1 MFPQLNLP
9 QYAFKIEKRQ
19 KDYFIWDVLRKKWLL
34 ITPEEWVRQHLLWYF
49 LEELDYPK
57 SYIKSE
63 VSVHLGENTQRAD
76 IVIYNEKVQPAI
88 VIECK
93 APEIKLNQNVVDQA
107 CRYNYELQAEYLIV
121 SNGMEHL
128 VYKIAADKRVE
139 LLDKIPE
146 WKTI

>member
-19 KDYFIWDVLRKKWLL
+19 EDYFIWDVLRKKWLL
-34 ITPEEWVRQHLLWYF
+34 ITPEEWVRQHILWYF

-63 VSVHLGENTQRAD
+63 VPIHLGENTQRAD
-76 IVIYNEKVQPAI
+76 IVVYNEQVKPA
-88 VIECK
+88 VVVECK
-93 APEIKLNQNVVDQA
+93 APEINLDQKVVDQA

-128 VYKIAADKRVE
+128 VFQITSGKAKQVQE
-139 LLDKIPE
+139 IPA
-146 WKTI
+146 WNTI